1 VDKILTRNHLITF
14 IYIIALLAIGRLIP
28 HPPNFTPILA
38 AAIVAP
44 YFVKNNY
51 FAILIPLIAMF
62 ISDVFIGLYSGLFWV
77 YGAIA
82 FSTLLSSLSK
92 NTHKKYRHLAIMAVS
107 SSVVFFIVTNFGS
120 WLFCPCNPTMID
132 GQMMWDFYPKTFEGL
147 ILNYTLALPFFQ
159 NTLLGTIFY
168 TSLFV
173 LSVNLTK
180 NSFLKLSYS

>member
-1 VDKILTRNHLITF
+1 MLNPTNIFF
-14 IYIIALLAIGRLIP
+14 ILAIVVSRFLP

-92 NTHKKYRHLAIMAVS
+92 NTHKKYRHLAIMTVS

-132 GQMMWDFYPKTFEGL
+132 GQMIWDF
-147 ILNYTLALPFFQ
+147 
-159 NTLLGTIFY
+159 
-168 TSLFV
+168 
-173 LSVNLTK
+173 
-180 NSFLKLSYS
+180 